1 MPATEADLRAHG
13 QRVYGNRM
21 RVIIIGA
28 GIAGLGAAA
37 YFAQRG
43 HEVEVF
49 EANDRAGGRN
59 VTLTSRR
66 GDRADAGTQY
76 FHTNYVRA
84 RALMRTLGM
93 ESRLAKVA
101 GNTRFFDRRMARG
114 FFDVS
119 HRLPWFPPAGWRNIK
134 GVGLVAKALATR
146 RDIFSLDHDPRLD
159 DTDAWDQ
166 ADPFMREFALRPL
179 LLAGALAEPTASAPS
194 LLHILRLFR
203 IVVLTDYLVL
213 PNGIASFAEALAKR
227 HRVTFGRP
235 VRRLV
240 VERNAVV
247 GVEFE
252 GNGQVA
258 RADHVVVAAP
268 PPRAAALLPDDWSG
282 ERQYLEGIA
291 IPPFAL
297 VSFFLDRPLD
307 RRIWSYMLPP
317 DGPHAVSF
325 ITDAARKSPAMAP
338 SGKSVLQAWV
348 CYPASQ
354 GLTGLSDNDAIDRCR
369 HDMEAYLPG
378 FSSLIEEAYVTRHP
392 CAVPLHSV
400 GHQRR
405 TIEFLRLADARKGVS
420 FCGDYLTGGFM
431 EAALWSAERAAQRH
445 A

>member
-1 MPATEADLRAHG
+1 
-13 QRVYGNRM
+13 M
-21 RVIIIGA
+21 RVIIVGA
-28 GIAGLGAAA
+28 GIAGLGTAA

-49 EANDRAGGRN
+49 EAENRVGGRN

-84 RALMRTLGM
+84 RTLMRPLGM
-93 ESRLAKVA
+93 DSQLTKVA

-114 FFDVS
+114 YFDVS
-119 HRLPWFPPAGWRNIK
+119 HRLPWFPPAGWRNVK
-134 GVGLVAKALATR
+134 GLGLVAKALATR
-146 RDIFSLDHDPRLD
+146 RDIFGLDHDPRLD
-159 DTDAWDQ
+159 DTNAWEP

-179 LLAGALAEPTASAPS
+179 LLAGALAEPAASEPS
-194 LLHILRLFR
+194 LLHVLRLFR

-213 PNGIASFAEALAKR
+213 PNGIASFAEALAAR
-227 HRVTFGRP
+227 HRVNFERP
-235 VRRLV
+235 VRRIV
-240 VERNAVV
+240 VERGAAA
-247 GVEFE
+247 GIELE
-252 GNGQVA
+252 GNGEVI
-258 RADHVVVAAP
+258 RADHVVVAVP

-282 ERQYLEGIA
+282 ERQYLQGIT

-307 RRIWSYMLPP
+307 RGIWSYMLPQ
-317 DGPHAVSF
+317 DGPHSVSF
-325 ITDAARKSPAMAP
+325 ITDASRKSPAMTP

-354 GLTGLSDNDAIDRCR
+354 ALTALPDSDAIDRCR
-369 HDMEAYLPG
+369 REVEAYLPG
-378 FSSLIEEAYVTRHP
+378 FSSWIEEAHVTHHP
-392 CAVPLHSV
+392 CAVPLHGI

-405 TIEFLRLADARKGVS
+405 TIEFLRSADTRKGIS

-431 EAALWSAERAAQRH
+431 EAALWSAERAVRRH
-445 A
+445 G